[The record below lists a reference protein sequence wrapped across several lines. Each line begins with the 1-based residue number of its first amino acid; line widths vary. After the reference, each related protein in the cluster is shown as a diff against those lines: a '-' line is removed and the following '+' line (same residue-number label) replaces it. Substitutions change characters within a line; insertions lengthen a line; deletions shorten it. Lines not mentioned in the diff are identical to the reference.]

1 MWSCSS
7 CWFVFLLRVVCFLY
21 LFSVPVELDLI
32 LLIIVSFRCLVSLVS
47 VPVFVLFR
55 CLIFHVIILFRCLFL
70 LVSVPVIILFWCLIF
85 PIIVLF
91 RCLFLLV
98 SVPVIILFWCLVLSL
113 FCSDASFYEGFCFVE
128 RLVPSFVW
136 RVWLL
141 ILRHFRGAH
150 PWVYFLFLVSL
161 FPLLVYDFLGCCFRA
176 ALAAA
181 ALNLFP
187 LFGIWLLFCMS
198 LFPIFAVAML

>member
-1 MWSCSS
+1 MSC
-7 CWFVFLLRVVCFLY
+7 FVVKMHLGDY
-21 LFSVPVELDLI
+21 
-32 LLIIVSFRCLVSLVS
+32 
-47 VPVFVLFR
+47 
-55 CLIFHVIILFRCLFL
+55 HT
-70 LVSVPVIILFWCLIF
+70 
-85 PIIVLF
+85 
-91 RCLFLLV
+91 
-98 SVPVIILFWCLVLSL
+98 
-113 FCSDASFYEGFCFVE
+113 SFYEGFCFVE

-161 FPLLVYDFLGCCFRA
+161 FPLLVYDFRGCCFRA

-187 LFGIWLLFCMS
+187 LFGIWLLFCWVCFLYLLLQCCSGCS
-198 LFPIFAVAML
+198 LFLCSCHGCCVYFLFCCCAAVSGCGLFCVAAMVAEFIFSFAVAQL